1 MRDFHR
7 NRTGIGKLAAA
18 VLLKL
23 FQFNGHF
30 PRYHRVS
37 PLRFWISLPSS
48 SGLSRR
54 IRSTKIS
61 TAAAADAIASRS
73 ARSSGSALL
82 SAYCWQRRRE
92 LIDGLVDLLILIIH
106 RLSVRAEK
114 RITTEMPGELKHVED
129 KTGTLVRFRVVAGGG
144 ELVGSVAQ
152 WSLRHG

>member
-1 MRDFHR
+1 A
-7 NRTGIGKLAAA
+7 KLALIDEFNLPAELWQEISRKLLTRYRARAA
-18 VLLKL
+18 
-23 FQFNGHF
+23 
-30 PRYHRVS
+30 
-37 PLRFWISLPSS
+37 
-48 SGLSRR
+48 
-54 IRSTKIS
+54 TE
-61 TAAAADAIASRS
+61 S
-73 ARSSGSALL
+73 ARELRRHCPPVRYALL